1 MAAVQA
7 LTSGLR
13 RTPSWPALAVLVVV
27 AGAFAGMLSASMGAL
42 ALVAGLLVLLVGLAT
57 IDLGIIVLL
66 AVPATLVMVRV
77 GGALSV
83 SDVVLAGAC
92 VLAIPLLRRHETASL
107 QPLVWAAIA
116 YLATL
121 VPTLILNR
129 YSANVIE
136 WFHEAVLIVG
146 SLLVGWVVG
155 RRGQGGAA
163 LKAYLVGTVFIAVA
177 AFLVG
182 LQHLGSQGSFGPV
195 YLPYLH
201 KNFIGNACAFAIVIA
216 YARPPWARWSNSTT
230 WFLILLYAGG
240 IAASASRQAI
250 VSAVV
255 GVAVCNLR
263 LRVTEEK
270 RSRLLWFV
278 LVPAAVFVIHAVADQ
293 LHSDNPYNSTA
304 QRLQWFHD
312 SIGIWHHSPLFGVG
326 LRWWYTDRFQVSF
339 QPPNAEFEMLT
350 SAGLVGTAGFLIM
363 FMVAI
368 WVLARTSATYGAVA
382 LAVVMTRFT
391 QGQLDL
397 YWVAGQSSL
406 LWLVA
411 GIALG
416 VQYRDGRA
424 VTAPAHLA
432 VVRR

>member
-1 MAAVQA
+1 MA
-7 LTSGLR
+7 SI
-13 RTPSWPALAVLVVV
+13 PALALI
-27 AGAFAGMLSASMGAL
+27 AGF
-42 ALVAGLLVLLVGLAT
+42 LVLLVGLAT
-57 IDLGIIVLL
+57 IDLGILALL

-92 VLAIPLLRRHETASL
+92 VVAIPLLRRYETESL
-107 QPLVWAAIA
+107 QPLVWAGLA

-129 YSANVIE
+129 YSANLIE
-136 WFHEAVLIVG
+136 WCHEAVLVIG
-146 SLLVGWVVG
+146 SLVVGWVIG

-163 LKAYLVGTVFIAVA
+163 LKAYLIGTALIALA

-182 LQHLGSQGSFGPV
+182 LQSLGTQGSFGPV

-216 YARPPWARWSNSTT
+216 YARPPWARWSTCTT
-230 WFLILLYAGG
+230 WFLILLYATG
-240 IAASASRQAI
+240 IAASGSRQAI

-278 LVPAAVFVIHAVADQ
+278 LVPAAVFVIHAVVDQ
-293 LHSDNPYNSTA
+293 LHSANRFNSTA
-304 QRLQWFHD
+304 QRLQWFQD

-326 LRWWYTDRFQVSF
+326 LRWWYTSRFEVSF

-350 SAGLVGTAGFLIM
+350 SAGVVGTAGFLIM
-363 FMVAI
+363 FLVAI
-368 WVLARTSATYGAVA
+368 WVLARTDAAYGAVA

-406 LWLVA
+406 LWIVA
-411 GIALG
+411 GVALG
-416 VQYRDGRA
+416 VQYRDSQA
-424 VTAPAHLA
+424 QKAPPHLA
-432 VVRR
+432 VPRLAAVRR